1 MDPKAQHRHNAGLE
15 KRWVAD
21 AAHDQ
26 RDLDIASQREASR
39 GHLIEAHFL
48 AEESKNA
55 GSWLEKRGGILRR
68 EEQLGR

>member
-15 KRWVAD
+15 KRWIAD
-21 AAHDQ
+21 ATRDQ
-26 RDLDIASQREASR
+26 RNLHIAAQREESK

-55 GSWLEKRGGILRR
+55 GSWLGKREGILRR